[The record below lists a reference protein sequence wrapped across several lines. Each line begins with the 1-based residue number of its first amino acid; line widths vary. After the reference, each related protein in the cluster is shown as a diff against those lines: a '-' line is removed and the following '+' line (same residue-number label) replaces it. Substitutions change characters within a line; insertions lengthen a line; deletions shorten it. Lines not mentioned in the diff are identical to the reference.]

1 MATIPPTSGE
11 RVGLYTGFELRRS
24 KRIHR
29 AVRLMILGRDSEG
42 KPYREA
48 MSTVSLGLHGCS
60 YQSWHSSQ
68 IGAKVELR
76 LTEGFM
82 ERSPLVRARIRYVR
96 PPLSHNELFQIGVE
110 FDTPPRGW
118 LSLQDETTLARE
130 PRLELAREP
139 ERPPTAP
146 EPKLPVESLA
156 ITQGELAVGERLTV
170 TIDQLIAA
178 LEGPLER
185 AAENAVKAG
194 RTQLEETVKSSMRR
208 DMAKQLDEAV
218 RKMLCMIDDISR
230 ANARQTESLLLQ
242 RLEQMMRSSREEI
255 SCQVDAR
262 LEELFGRWA
271 DQQEE
276 ER

>member
-1 MATIPPTSGE
+1 MATIPPAAGE
-11 RVGLYTGFELRRS
+11 RVGLYTGVELRRS

-29 AVRLMILGRDSEG
+29 AVRLLILGRDNEG
-42 KPYREA
+42 RPYREA
-48 MSTVSLGLHGCS
+48 MSTVSLGLNGCCF
-60 YQSWHSSQ
+60 QSWHNSQ

-82 ERSPLVRARIRYVR
+82 ERSPLVRARVRYVR
-96 PPLSHNELFQIGVE
+96 PPLNHNELFQIGVE

-130 PRLELAREP
+130 PHLKLAREP
-139 ERPPTAP
+139 EWTSAAS
-146 EPKLPVESLA
+146 ETKLPVQPLA
-156 ITQGELAVGERLTV
+156 IAQEELAVAERLTV

-194 RTQLEETVKSSMRR
+194 RTQLEETVKSSVQR
-208 DMAKQLDEAV
+208 DIATQFDEAV
-218 RKMLCMIDDISR
+218 RKMLCMIDEISR
-230 ANARQTESLLLQ
+230 ANARQAESLLLQ
-242 RLEQMMRSSREEI
+242 RLEQVMRSSREEI
-255 SCQVDAR
+255 FRQVDAR
-262 LEELFGRWA
+262 LEELFGSWA

-276 ER
+276 QR